1 MLLSSLSSLGAS
13 RRLGGD
19 AAKPNF
25 LVLFVDD
32 LGIDQVAVPKPA
44 GFVGYTGNGGAIS
57 TPNVAKLASEGM
69 LFQSWY
75 ASFHV
80 CSPSRASMMTGRYSI
95 RSGVG
100 VPKDVHST
108 SAFSPSGNMVFTAEA
123 VGGLPLNETTTAQA
137 LGRLGY
143 WCGMVGKWHLGARDE
158 YLPTSRGFDAYVGVP
173 FSQNMGTSFWVG
185 QEADGVFQPTPLPL
199 LNGTTVIE
207 QPVGLH
213 TLAKTYA
220 DVASGFIRTQA
231 ARRVPWYVYVS
242 FNHVHE
248 PNSCGAAFC
257 GRSARGA
264 LGDAVEE
271 ADWAVGRIM
280 GALQESGADD
290 NTLVLFTSDNGSP
303 VHGDAQSSGNGQLRG
318 YKGETWE
325 GGFRVPGI
333 ARWPG
338 RVPAGAVSHALAG
351 IIDVHPTLLSLAGD
365 ATGGAGDALIDGM
378 DLSPLLFAS
387 SGSSTRELGH
397 DCIFFY
403 WAAIASHAELGLSA
417 VRCGAHKAYYSTH
430 GGAPPHP
437 YSPGR
442 QATPLLFDVEVDPGE
457 EHPIAPDSAAY
468 TQARARTFVFALS
481 PPPPPTHPTPP
492 HSTPP
497 LILGVPPGAQ
507 VLATITTAKK
517 AHLATITPVPD
528 QNGLGSDKAYAI
540 CAAPHSQQQHPELP
554 SCTLTP
560 ENWKPHQI
568 CGMKA
573 CLATPMMKVRCK
585 ADERQQLD
593 SGRALIAGT

>member
-1 MLLSSLSSLGAS
+1 MHALCFALPVAAS
-13 RRLGGD
+13 RRLAVND
-19 AAKPNF
+19 AKPNF
-25 LVLFVDD
+25 LVFFVDD

-44 GFVGYTGNGGAIS
+44 GFVGYTGNDGNIK

-95 RSGVG
+95 RTGVG
-100 VPKDVHST
+100 VPKDVHAT

-123 VGGLPLNETTTAQA
+123 VGGLPLNETTTAEA

-158 YLPTSRGFDAYVGVP
+158 YLPTSRGFDAYLGVP
-173 FSQNMGTSFWVG
+173 FSQNMGTSFWEG
-185 QEADGVFQPTPLPL
+185 RETSGVFQPTPLPL
-199 LNGTTVIE
+199 LNGTKVIE
-207 QPVGLH
+207 QPAGLH
-213 TLAKTYA
+213 NLARTYA
-220 DVASGFIRTQA
+220 DVASGFIRTQTA
-231 ARRVPWYVYVS
+231 QGVPWYVYVS

-271 ADWAVGRIM
+271 ADWAVGQIM
-280 GALQESGADD
+280 GALQESGDDD

-303 VHGDAQSSGNGQLRG
+303 VHGDAKSSGNGQLRG

-338 RVPAGAVSHALAG
+338 RVPAGAVSHALVG
-351 IIDVHPTLLSLAGD
+351 IIDVHPTLLKLAGG
-365 ATGGAGDALIDGM
+365 AAGGPGDTLVDGM

-387 SGSSTRELGH
+387 DGSSTQELGH

-417 VRCGAHKAYYSTH
+417 VRCGAYKAYYSTH
-430 GGAPPHP
+430 GSAPPHP
-437 YSPGR
+437 YRPGR
-442 QATPLLFDVEVDPGE
+442 QDPPLLFDVEADPGE
-457 EHPIAPDSAAY
+457 EHPVAPDSAAY
-468 TQARARTFVFALS
+468 TKARAARL
-481 PPPPPTHPTPP
+481 PTHHPKHHPPETPP
-492 HSTPP
+492 RHQPASHP
-497 LILGVPPGAQ
+497 LTSERRRSVLRPGTGSNCNRQEGAPCHHHACPRPKRPWVGQ
-507 VLATITTAKK
+507 SLR
-517 AHLATITPVPD
+517 HLRR
-528 QNGLGSDKAYAI
+528 
-540 CAAPHSQQQHPELP
+540 AA
-554 SCTLTP
+554 
-560 ENWKPHQI
+560 
-568 CGMKA
+568 
-573 CLATPMMKVRCK
+573 
-585 ADERQQLD
+585 
-593 SGRALIAGT
+593 

>member
-1 MLLSSLSSLGAS
+1 MLATSLASLFGAP
-13 RRLGGD
+13 RGLAGD

-25 LVLFVDD
+25 LVFFVDD
-32 LGIDQVAVPKPA
+32 LGIDQVAVPTRPP

-57 TPNVAKLASEGM
+57 TPNVARLASEGM
-69 LFQSWY
+69 LFQNWY

-80 CSPSRASMMTGRYSI
+80 CSPSRASMVTGRYSI

-100 VPKDVHST
+100 VPKDVHAT

-173 FSQNMGTSFWVG
+173 FSQNMGTSFWVD
-185 QEADGVFQPTPLPL
+185 QEAGGAFQPTPLPL

-207 QPVGLH
+207 QPAGLH

-280 GALQESGADD
+280 GALKESGEDD

-338 RVPAGAVSHALAG
+338 RVPTGAVSHALAG

-430 GGAPPHP
+430 GDAPPHP
-437 YSPGR
+437 YSAGR
-442 QATPLLFDVEVDPGE
+442 QATPLLFDVEADPGE

-468 TQARARTFVFALS
+468 TGAL
-481 PPPPPTHPTPP
+481 
-492 HSTPP
+492 
-497 LILGVPPGAQ
+497 A
-507 VLATITTAKK
+507 AITTAKK

-560 ENWKPHQI
+560 ENWMPHQI

-585 ADERQQLD
+585 AERQQLD
-593 SGRALIAGT
+593 SGRALIART